1 MALYQMKDIK
11 RSACVFTTAEMEAL
25 HVRDLGVDVPM
36 VVLPNGIETDSY
48 PCRISKDKVKK
59 QILFLSRIHIK
70 KVLNC

>member
-48 PCRISKDKVKK
+48 PCRISKDKVKSK
-59 QILFLSRIHIK
+59 YFSLVVFILKRY
-70 KVLNC
+70 